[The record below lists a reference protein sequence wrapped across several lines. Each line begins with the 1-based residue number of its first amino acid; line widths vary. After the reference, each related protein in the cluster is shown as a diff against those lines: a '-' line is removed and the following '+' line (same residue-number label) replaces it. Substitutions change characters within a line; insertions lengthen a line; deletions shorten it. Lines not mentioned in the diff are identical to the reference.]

1 MLFIVAFQKS
11 FGVDFYS
18 LEEGGGGMKIGSP
31 RKIPKRFKNDRWE
44 TTMEIYGQI
53 PPNKLNMGLIN
64 IVS

>member
-31 RKIPKRFKNDRWE
+31 GENSKKIQEWSMRDN
-44 TTMEIYGQI
+44 YGDLWHAKFPQI
-53 PPNKLNMGLIN
+53 
-64 IVS
+64 S